1 MQFAC
6 LTELF
11 NRDLEDDIV
20 SETSGD
26 FKRVLVSLL
35 SGNRDESEEVN
46 EEQVTQDKEALYE
59 VSPQLCENVINVHN
73 IYIYI
78 CALLTLNQGWINVV
92 AKEACATYRP
102 HILKGP
108 AGPALIQ
115 LLPVGPHA

>member
-59 VSPQLCENVINVHN
+59 VSPNSVKTSLTYIT
-73 IYIYI
+73 YIYV
-78 CALLTLNQGWINVV
+78 L
-92 AKEACATYRP
+92 Y
-102 HILKGP
+102 
-108 AGPALIQ
+108 
-115 LLPVGPHA
+115 